1 MRRIEWRGLLIKLP
15 PLMSALS
22 TVVLARLL
30 VSNSNGLSYY
40 AVHTLRAGLPDFV
53 CGLAGSGRH
62 NSAWTPLEGS
72 ALSACVMIM
81 FGWSGADV
89 SDTRA
94 C

>member
-1 MRRIEWRGLLIKLP
+1 MRRIEWRWLLIKLP

-30 VSNSNGLSYY
+30 VSRSDGLKYY
-40 AVHTLRAGLPDFV
+40 TVHTLRAGLHCIV
-53 CGLAGSGRH
+53 CGLADGRH
-62 NSAWTPLEGS
+62 NTAWTPLEGS
-72 ALSACVMIM
+72 ALFACVMII
-81 FGWSGADV
+81 FGWSCVGV

>member
-30 VSNSNGLSYY
+30 VSNSNGLKYY
-40 AVHTLRAGLPDFV
+40 AVHTLRAGLSDFV
-53 CGLAGSGRH
+53 CGLADGRH
-62 NSAWTPLEGS
+62 DTAWTPLGGS
-72 ALSACVMIM
+72 ALSPCVTIM
-81 FGWSGADV
+81 SARSCVGV